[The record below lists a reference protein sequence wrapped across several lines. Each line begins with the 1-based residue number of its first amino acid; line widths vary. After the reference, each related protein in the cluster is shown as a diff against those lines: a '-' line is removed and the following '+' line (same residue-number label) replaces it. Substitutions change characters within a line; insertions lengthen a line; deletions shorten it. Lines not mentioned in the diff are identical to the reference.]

1 MKVLQWV
8 FLAEK
13 QLMMEGLCHALSV
26 DPDSSNNEF
35 ERDNFPSETSL
46 ISYCLG
52 LVILNEGT
60 TIIRL
65 VHKSLQDYF
74 DTEYKKGQLF
84 AGGHKDIVLIC
95 LTYMNFN
102 YPDSEHLE
110 CADIPEFAEKTLKD
124 YAFLDY
130 SDSSVDVNDQFKRGA
145 SSLVLTTI
153 PNHEHILY
161 QLQRIE
167 IDINSQDGYRETALV
182 MAATK
187 GHTDVV
193 RLLPEREDIDV
204 DLKGGESYSA
214 LLGASYNG
222 HEDIVRLLLER
233 NDVDVN

>member
-1 MKVLQWV
+1 MANLTNHFFQANLGFCYRFSKFKRYSSIRLTKRREAFKRILRKLHDAFGVTLDRIKRQGEVKYEQAMKVLQWV

-110 CADIPEFAEKTLKD
+110 CADIVSYIKFM
-124 YAFLDY
+124 
-130 SDSSVDVNDQFKRGA
+130 
-145 SSLVLTTI
+145 
-153 PNHEHILY
+153 
-161 QLQRIE
+161 QRW
-167 IDINSQDGYRETALV
+167 SQN
-182 MAATK
+182 
-187 GHTDVV
+187 
-193 RLLPEREDIDV
+193 IC
-204 DLKGGESYSA
+204 
-214 LLGASYNG
+214 
-222 HEDIVRLLLER
+222 
-233 NDVDVN
+233 